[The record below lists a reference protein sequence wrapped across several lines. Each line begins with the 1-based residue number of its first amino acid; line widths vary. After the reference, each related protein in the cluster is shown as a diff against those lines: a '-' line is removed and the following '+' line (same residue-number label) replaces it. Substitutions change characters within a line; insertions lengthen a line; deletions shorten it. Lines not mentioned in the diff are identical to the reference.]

1 MDLEAAWAKDS
12 FHGHMK
18 SFELSNVLDFVQCGQ
33 INDVWR
39 DTEDSQTF
47 EIESLC
53 GTTTFSYT
61 DHTAQGDISLQFAL
75 VLLFIMI
82 VIR

>member
-33 INDVWR
+33 INNV
-39 DTEDSQTF
+39 
-47 EIESLC
+47 
-53 GTTTFSYT
+53 
-61 DHTAQGDISLQFAL
+61 
-75 VLLFIMI
+75 
-82 VIR
+82 